1 MDQAQVLKSRY
12 SLVGKCLIAIIL
24 KVKPHQTQIL
34 NESFNKLKKD
44 HSLLDYSFEELETEF
59 NGLTGEV
66 MVDVLAVGGND
77 LSSENEPVKLT
88 RDISFFADYIINCYH
103 VNHVVIG
110 QLLSSKMPKQKSRT
124 RRKAAPQNLVEDVQ
138 HLVEEQSQELPPI
151 YRPPV
156 QGRKARQAVP
166 ETNTEQPS
174 IRTADDICL

>member
-59 NGLTGEV
+59 NGLTRERSWS
-66 MVDVLAVGGND
+66 MFWR
-77 LSSENEPVKLT
+77 KL
-88 RDISFFADYIINCYH
+88 
-103 VNHVVIG
+103 
-110 QLLSSKMPKQKSRT
+110 PKQKSRT
-124 RRKAAPQNLVEDVQ
+124 RRKAAPQILIEDVQ

-174 IRTADDICL
+174 IRTSDDICL